1 MRGPNAKSGSRWR
14 GRSRSGINPARP
26 CLWEGLPAGP
36 VRVASNEGR
45 DAHNVRFELHCR
57 RRYSQSE
64 CRLWIVCCR
73 FGHDPGAKQSDT
85 PITVSGNDRFVLVPA
100 GRGFRKL
107 PLTQISPATTGHQP
121 IAVAAE
127 SNRHRQLR
135 PRSSRSPQDDDR
147 RLHLG

>member
-85 PITVSGNDRFVLVPA
+85 PITVSGNDRFVLGAAAAASAVSRMSA
-100 GRGFRKL
+100 AFISTSLRTVQGRL
-107 PLTQISPATTGHQP
+107 LTFSPDDSQP
-121 IAVAAE
+121 
-127 SNRHRQLR
+127 RH
-135 PRSSRSPQDDDR
+135 PSRI
-147 RLHLG
+147 